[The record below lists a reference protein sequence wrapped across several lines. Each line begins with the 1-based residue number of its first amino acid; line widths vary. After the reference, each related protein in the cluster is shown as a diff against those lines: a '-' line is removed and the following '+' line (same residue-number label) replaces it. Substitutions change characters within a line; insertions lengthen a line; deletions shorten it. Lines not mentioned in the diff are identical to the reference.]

1 VVHLHANLRIRLHL
15 VAGSDM
21 NEGLAE
27 RLDSVVFLSP
37 FKALAPT

>member
-1 VVHLHANLRIRLHL
+1 MAHLHANLRIRLHL
-15 VAGSDM
+15 VAASDM

-27 RLDSVVFLSP
+27 GLDSVVFPSP